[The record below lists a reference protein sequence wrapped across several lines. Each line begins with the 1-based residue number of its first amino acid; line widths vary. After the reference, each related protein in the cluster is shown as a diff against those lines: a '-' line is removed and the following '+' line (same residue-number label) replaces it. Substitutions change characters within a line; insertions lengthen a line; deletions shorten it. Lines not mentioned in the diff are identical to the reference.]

1 MKFEKHVLI
10 SKLIACFFFKGLSD
24 NEREEFDSWLKEDS
38 SNKDIL
44 DNISNQEI
52 WEVREEN
59 INKLDKKLIWK
70 NIYEKIKPVE
80 QKSIPL
86 YKKVLKYVAAIIIPL
101 ALTYGGW
108 NLYNEIQNDL
118 DKNLAQIKPGKS
130 KAYLKLSSGQIIEL
144 GKKDTILNTKNK
156 NVKIKINSGKI
167 EYKKKNKNKLN
178 KEIHII
184 KIPKGGE
191 YFLILSDG
199 TKVWVNSETEIKFPS
214 VFTGKKRR
222 VCLKGEALF
231 EVTKDNNRPFI
242 VHANGMNVKVLGTKF
257 NISAYPDDDFVHTTL
272 VEGKVFVNER
282 ISGLQQSAILKPSQ
296 QAFLSKSG
304 NNELIVQEVNTDMYT
319 SWAEGKFIFKEET
332 LENIF
337 KKLSR
342 WYNIEVFYDDVDAK
356 YAEFS
361 GIFPRFDNCET
372 ILKLMKKTN
381 SVKFEVT
388 ETTVLV
394 TSIK

>member
-1 MKFEKHVLI
+1 MKFEKHILI
-10 SKLIACFFFKGLSD
+10 SKLIACFFFKRLSD

-38 SNKDIL
+38 SNKKIL

-70 NIYEKIKPVE
+70 NIYEKIKPIE

-108 NLYNEIQNDL
+108 NLYKEIQNDL

-130 KAYLKLSSGQIIEL
+130 KARLILNNGQIIEL
-144 GKKDTILNTKNK
+144 GKKDTILNIKNK
-156 NVKIKINSGKI
+156 NVKIEIDSGKI
-167 EYKKKNKNKLN
+167 EYKKKDQKKLN
-178 KEIHII
+178 KEIHTI

-191 YFLILSDG
+191 YFLTLSDG
-199 TKVWVNSETEIKFPS
+199 TKIWLNSDTKIKFPS
-214 VFTGKKRR
+214 VFTGKKRI
-222 VCLKGEALF
+222 VYLKGEALF
-231 EVTKDNNRPFI
+231 EVAKDNNHPFI

-272 VEGKVFVNER
+272 IEGKVFVNEQ

-296 QAFLSKSG
+296 QAFFSR
-304 NNELIVQEVNTDMYT
+304 NNNNKLIVQKVNTNMYT
-319 SWAEGKFIFKEET
+319 SWAEGKFIFKEES
-332 LENIF
+332 LNNIF

-342 WYNIEVFYDDVDAK
+342 WYNIEIFYDDIDAK
-356 YAEFS
+356 YAKFS

-381 SVKFEVT
+381 SVEFEIT
-388 ETTVLV
+388 KTTVLV
-394 TSIK
+394 KSVI